1 MNLPSLL
8 INVKDQFKC
17 DTISLV
23 CECCCIRICQGV
35 FSKVGLALT
44 LIGVDF
50 LLWGRVIAEALWNAL
65 VCLLIVFSWGPTAK
79 L

>member
-23 CECCCIRICQGV
+23 YECCYIRICQGV

-50 LLWGRVIAEALWNAL
+50 LLWGRVIAEPFGM
-65 VCLLIVFSWGPTAK
+65 LLFAY
-79 L
+79 